1 MDAWTDLFGQLD
13 AGVASDAAY
22 YRVQGLN
29 PDGTRNPDYPV
40 LLDVDNLID
49 YMIDLFYNGDEDR
62 GLSLPLGNNRPNN
75 FFAIRNRNGEE
86 GFQFFSHDAE
96 QSLLSHYNDGGL
108 YCDRTGPFTGSNQ
121 HVLAYSNPQW
131 FHQALMANAD
141 YRREFGDRV
150 QQYFFNGGLFTPE
163 AVTQRFLA
171 RASQVGLAMIAESA
185 RWGDSKVSTPLTQ
198 DDWQNA
204 LDTLCQTYFPYR
216 SNIVLG
222 QLRADGLY
230 PNVAAPSFSQHGGE
244 VPYGYPLA
252 VTNEQGIGQ
261 TYVTLDGTDPM
272 DAVQGGQN
280 ALVAPRRADVRP
292 GAQRSHRH
300 RLDRRRDAAE
310 PLRLAVR
317 HGRRRLRQRRSL
329 PAVHRRRPGKPDA
342 LSPDHGLHAYP
353 VHGHP
358 GADRRLGQPVS
369 DVRADAGYVVYLNG
383 VKIASR
389 YAPANPVW
397 NSASTGEVNDSAAVA
412 GSQIDVSSYIS
423 LLRPG
428 ANVLAVQGM
437 NQSALDG
444 DFLVSIGLAAQEPNP
459 YLYTGDPIELTT
471 TTTVKSRTLV
481 GSEWSAL
488 NVATFIVEPATVL
501 DRGIVYHNSAF
512 GDSPAPD
519 KTPLVPGETA
529 RFANY
534 TGYSRGIN
542 AITIDFAH
550 LSANGITPTADDFV
564 FRVGN
569 NNSPDNWAA
578 APAPIGVTVG
588 EGQGVDGSD
597 RVTVVWADDA
607 IKNTWLE
614 VQLPAARFGLDADDR
629 FYWGSAIGETG
640 DSAQNALV
648 NVTDLL
654 AVRNN
659 MTATATVDNPRD
671 VNKDGVVDPLDANV
685 VLARLTGPLNA
696 LRLITVAN
704 EPAEGAAV
712 GQAAAGPSPQKAVGP
727 APAAMA
733 VHAPRT
739 RIAPRPDNAAPVG
752 LDLRAAD
759 AYFAELASRHAERVY
774 GPQPK
779 SILNRPRPIPAFL
792 NG

>member
-1 MDAWTDLFGQLD
+1 M
-13 AGVASDAAY
+13 
-22 YRVQGLN
+22 
-29 PDGTRNPDYPV
+29 
-40 LLDVDNLID
+40 
-49 YMIDLFYNGDEDR
+49 
-62 GLSLPLGNNRPNN
+62 
-75 FFAIRNRNGEE
+75 
-86 GFQFFSHDAE
+86 
-96 QSLLSHYNDGGL
+96 LSHYNVGGL

-131 FHQALMANAD
+131 FHQALLANAD
-141 YRREFGDRV
+141 YCREFGDRV

-185 RWGDSKVSTPLTQ
+185 RWGDSKVSTPLTK

-230 PNVAAPSFSQHGGE
+230 PNVAAPSFSQHGGDI
-244 VPYGYPLA
+244 PYDYPLT

-280 ALVAPRRADVRP
+280 ALVAPDAPRYVLVPSGPIGTGWTGDGTPLNLSGWQSGTGGVGFDND
-292 GAQRSHRH
+292 GAFQPYIGVDLESRMHYLQTSAYMHIPFT
-300 RLDRRRDAAE
+300 ATQ
-310 PLRLAVR
+310 
-317 HGRRRLRQRRSL
+317 GQI
-329 PAVHRRRPGKPDA
+329 DA
-342 LSPDHGLHAYP
+342 LDNLF
-353 VHGHP
+353 
-358 GADRRLGQPVS
+358 LTI
-369 DVRADAGYVVYLNG
+369 RADAGYVVYLNG

-389 YAPANPVW
+389 YAPANPAW

-471 TTTVKSRTLV
+471 TTTVKSRTLLGV
-481 GSEWSAL
+481 EWSAL

-519 KTPLVPGETA
+519 KTPLLPGETA

-534 TGYSRGIN
+534 SGYSRGIN

-569 NNSPDNWAA
+569 NNSPDNSAA
-578 APAPIGVTVG
+578 PAPAPIGVTVG

-607 IKNTWLE
+607 IENTWLE

-704 EPAEGAAV
+704 EPVEGAAV